1 MTVMMESVVFL
12 CVLQLFD
19 GSETSG
25 AGEEDVSSDYNFHT
39 DELPVLYLLF
49 IVGAEKQDG
58 ACFNAGGCRCSV
70 M

>member
-1 MTVMMESVVFL
+1 MLFFPSVF
-12 CVLQLFD
+12 QLFD

-25 AGEEDVSSDYNFHT
+25 AGEEDVLSDYNFHT
-39 DELPVLYLLF
+39 DKLPVLYFVF